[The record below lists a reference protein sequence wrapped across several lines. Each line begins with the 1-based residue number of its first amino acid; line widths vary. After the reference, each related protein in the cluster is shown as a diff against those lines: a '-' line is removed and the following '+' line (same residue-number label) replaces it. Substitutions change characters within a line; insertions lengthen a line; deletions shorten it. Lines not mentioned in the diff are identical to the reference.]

1 MLDAKQFPLIDV
13 SEFPLVVD
21 GRSIRT
27 AKTEPISLDM
37 CSDDARA
44 FAACINSYVAHCGP
58 NAIECAEG
66 DLLGEMVEVAR
77 SHRKLCAMIAHHYD
91 GCEADPTYIE
101 VKAHIDSLAMAA
113 NAALAKL
120 KGTT

>member
-27 AKTEPISLDM
+27 AKREPISLDM

-66 DLLGEMVEVAR
+66 DLLGEMIDAC
-77 SHRKLCAMIAHHYD
+77 KYAL
-91 GCEADPTYIE
+91 ADTGGPRRDTLSCY
-101 VKAHIDSLAMAA
+101 AA
-113 NAALAKL
+113 EKINAALAKL
-120 KGTT
+120 KCTP